1 MRVVTGE
8 LGWCVAQMW
17 VNDEGHAYNLRILS
31 ASETDEYR
39 YAPAESVSINGRVN
53 IVKLKE
59 FLNQHI
65 SANEQQIPPKE
76 TPCQP
81 TDVN

>member
-1 MRVVTGE
+1 MRTITGE
-8 LGWCVAQMW
+8 LGWCVAQLW
-17 VNDEGHAYNLRILS
+17 VNDEGKAYNLRILS

-39 YAPAESVSINGRVN
+39 YAPAESVSINGRDS
-53 IVKLKE
+53 IVKLME

-65 SANEQQIPPKE
+65 CAHEQPISPKE

-81 TDVN
+81 TDAN